1 MSHGFINTSGNFFLL
16 RPEVFVAKVTIS
28 TWKTLAFFD
37 ISIVPT
43 LLKILARSLWA
54 VRDKKLA
61 VRLGDKKWIRFFQS
75 YSWCLCW
82 VKDSFFLVVHS
93 EMFRDSIKCNG
104 LLLHSHEFITNIGRS
119 FRSWAP
125 AFCQTQNSQKPGT
138 KAKKTT
144 ANKNKL
150 NILPRGCDCPQK
162 FCAEEISFL
171 FCLKCLVITSRSNCV
186 WRMFCRK
193 SCEGLL
199 VAVAT

>member
-1 MSHGFINTSGNFFLL
+1 MSHGFNNTSGNVLGIKLL
-16 RPEVFVAKVTIS
+16 VAKVTIS

-61 VRLGDKKWIRFFQS
+61 VRLGDKKWIRFFS
-75 YSWCLCW
+75 IL
-82 VKDSFFLVVHS
+82 FLVLLLGQGLLFFRRPQRNV
-93 EMFRDSIKCNG
+93 RDSIKCNG

-144 ANKNKL
+144 EKENKTY
-150 NILPRGCDCPQK
+150 ILLRGCDCPLK

-171 FCLKCLVITSRSNCV
+171 FCLKCLVTASRSNCV